1 MPRGARRLGRGT
13 ITPSLRELI
22 DQGVR
27 EGRFSLR
34 VLGTAGG
41 FPDPQTLSKQ
51 LHNEFPTSPLMLRR
65 RRRAARISGFTGEP
79 VLRGGDPRD
88 L

>member
-13 ITPSLRELI
+13 INPSLRELI

-41 FPDPQTLSKQ
+41 FPDPQMFSKQ
-51 LHNEFPTSPLMLRR
+51 LNHDFPTSPLMLKRWRR
-65 RRRAARISGFTGEP
+65 VARISGFTGEP
-79 VLRGGDPRD
+79 LQKVRS
-88 L
+88 